1 VAKAR
6 TFGDPKRFKKDVD
19 RGHIQIS
26 FSDYYEIDEVH
37 WKANPEEKD
46 GLGSLIQRLIDIH
59 PQRKDLI
66 QRLIFE

>member
-1 VAKAR
+1 MAKAR
-6 TFGDPKRFKKDVD
+6 TCGRI
-19 RGHIQIS
+19 RIS

-37 WKANPEEKD
+37 WKANPEEED

-66 QRLIFE
+66 QRLLFE